1 MILLWIWN
9 DPCQFHGDLGQGDQ
23 HALELLPQICWHVPG
38 SLWQPLDHSKTTY
51 IYICVYIYIKSK
63 ETTNKSEDA
72 LERFGDVVVNV
83 LCFVFLFFGWFS
95 GSLVAWLFGCL
106 VPCLFYCFLFCSC
119 CWLSSVLA
127 GGGSGGA
134 PSQKLA
140 FAMALSPTAATAAT
154 AIPEA
159 RFAQREVGQ
168 LGAEDDSSFG
178 HKKHPFWG
186 VSNRWV
192 AWGTAKVC
200 LNVVQLLVGN
210 LGKVYF
216 HAFFRRNLFW
226 NRFRMLNWW
235 IFFDFFGINA

>member
-1 MILLWIWN
+1 M
-9 DPCQFHGDLGQGDQ
+9 
-23 HALELLPQICWHVPG
+23 
-38 SLWQPLDHSKTTY
+38 
-51 IYICVYIYIKSK
+51 
-63 ETTNKSEDA
+63 
-72 LERFGDVVVNV
+72 
-83 LCFVFLFFGWFS
+83 
-95 GSLVAWLFGCL
+95 
-106 VPCLFYCFLFCSC
+106 
-119 CWLSSVLA
+119 SSVLA
-127 GGGSGGA
+127 GDGSGGA

-216 HAFFRRNLFW
+216 HAFFRRNLF
-226 NRFRMLNWW
+226 
-235 IFFDFFGINA
+235 

>member
-1 MILLWIWN
+1 MSI
-9 DPCQFHGDLGQGDQ
+9 
-23 HALELLPQICWHVPG
+23 
-38 SLWQPLDHSKTTY
+38 
-51 IYICVYIYIKSK
+51 YIYIKSK

-106 VPCLFYCFLFCSC
+106 VPCLLYCFLFCSC

-127 GGGSGGA
+127 GDGSGGA

-235 IFFDFFGINA
+235 MFFWLFWDQRISRKW